1 MTLYHVTSF
10 FGMKLTRFFLLP
22 VCIGVMLYGLVAC
35 NSDDDADLIYTS
47 NANTMV
53 RTFSLA
59 ADIDILTNLS
69 YRYFTIDL
77 VKGQIYNPDSFP
89 YGTDISALV
98 PDITFDN
105 PSSVEIKVLS
115 KDDGSLFKTIDYLE
129 DDSDSIDFNN
139 DVKMKVVAAD
149 GVTTQEYRIEVRV
162 HRVQADSLVWATLG
176 AHTLPTLLETPVA
189 QKTVAFGD
197 KAYCFTTDGTAYS
210 LGVSSA
216 PADRWDL
223 YTFAPWGDTLS
234 VSTIVASSDTL
245 FALCGTPDA
254 DGNQTL
260 CRSTDGL
267 TWTPVA
273 DARFAALIGVWNERL
288 TGVSVTEA
296 GYVHATY
303 EAGTYTAET
312 LVETNFPVS
321 GYSNTIAYSDTSYG
335 TSQIYFFGGRCAD
348 NSYSGHIWAYDGVRW
363 AALSKVGIAGGAGAA
378 VSPRE
383 GALFFSYYNDEY
395 NAESDYFVRKT
406 YYYILGGKDATGV
419 RNDLYYTNTLGGY
432 WEQAAKGTPL
442 YVSNMGFTSRAFAS
456 AYISEESAVI
466 PATSLSTWQW
476 AEMPYLSRVT
486 RSSDEAVPYVYVF
499 GGYDSR
505 NNLIDEICR
514 GVVLRFTF

>member
-1 MTLYHVTSF
+1 
-10 FGMKLTRFFLLP
+10 MKLTRLFLLP
-22 VCIGVMLYGLVAC
+22 VYIGALVCGLVAC
-35 NSDDDADLIYTS
+35 NADDDADLIYTS
-47 NANTMV
+47 NTNTMV

-59 ADIDILTNLS
+59 ADIDVLTNLS

-77 VKGQIYNPDSFP
+77 VKGQIFNPDSFP

-98 PDITFDN
+98 PEITFDN
-105 PSSVEIKVLS
+105 PSSVEITVFN
-115 KDDGSLFKTIDYLE
+115 KDDGSLLKTIDYLA

-162 HRVQADSLVWATLG
+162 HQVQADSLVWATLG

-197 KAYCFTTDGTAYS
+197 KAYCFTTDGTAYN
-210 LGVSSA
+210 LGVSST
-216 PADRWDL
+216 PADQWDL
-223 YTFAPWGDTLS
+223 YAFAPWGDTLS
-234 VSTIVASSDTL
+234 VSTIVASSDTI

-273 DARFAALIGVWNERL
+273 DARFAALIGVWGERL
-288 TGVSVTEA
+288 MGVAATSA

-303 EAGTYTAET
+303 EEGAYAAEMA
-312 LVETNFPVS
+312 VDADFPVS
-321 GYSNTIAYSDTSYG
+321 GYSNTIAYRDTSYG

-348 NSYSGHIWAYDGVRW
+348 DSYSGHIWAYDGERW
-363 AALSKVGIAGGAGAA
+363 AALSNVGIAGGAGAS

-383 GALFFSYYNDEY
+383 RALFFSYYNDEY
-395 NAESDYFVRKT
+395 NAESDYFVRRI
-406 YYYILGGKDATGV
+406 YYYILGGKDASGV
-419 RNDLYYTNTLGGY
+419 CNDLYYTNTLGGY

-442 YVSNMGFTSRAFAS
+442 YVSNMRFTPRAFAS
-456 AYISEESAVI
+456 AYISEESSVV

-476 AEMPYLSRVT
+476 ADTPYLSRMT
-486 RSSDEAVPYVYVF
+486 RSSNEVVPYVYVL

-505 NNLIDEICR
+505 NNFIDEICR
-514 GVVLRFTF
+514 GVVWRFTF

>member
-1 MTLYHVTSF
+1 
-10 FGMKLTRFFLLP
+10 MKLTRLFLLP
-22 VCIGVMLYGLVAC
+22 VYIGALVCGLVAC
-35 NSDDDADLIYTS
+35 NADDDADLIYTS
-47 NANTMV
+47 NTNTMV

-59 ADIDILTNLS
+59 ADIDVLTNLS

-77 VKGQIYNPDSFP
+77 VKGQIFNPDSFP

-98 PDITFDN
+98 PEITFDN
-105 PSSVEIKVLS
+105 PSSVEITVLN
-115 KDDGSLFKTIDYLE
+115 KDDGSLLKTIDYLA

-162 HRVQADSLVWATLG
+162 HQVQADSLVWATLG

-197 KAYCFTTDGTAYS
+197 KAYCFTTDGSAYN
-210 LGVSSA
+210 LGVSST
-216 PADRWDL
+216 PADQWDL
-223 YTFAPWGDTLS
+223 YAFAPWGDTLS

-273 DARFAALIGVWNERL
+273 DARFASLIGVWGERL
-288 TGVSVTEA
+288 MGVAATSA

-303 EAGTYTAET
+303 EEGAYAAEMA
-312 LVETNFPVS
+312 VDADFPVS
-321 GYSNTIAYSDTSYG
+321 GYSNTIAYRDTSYG

-348 NSYSGHIWAYDGVRW
+348 DSYSGHIWAYDGERW
-363 AALSKVGIAGGAGAA
+363 AALSNVGIAGGAGAS

-395 NAESDYFVRKT
+395 NAESDYFVRRT
-406 YYYILGGKDATGV
+406 YYYILGGKDASGV
-419 RNDLYYTNTLGGY
+419 CNDLYYTNTLGGY

-442 YVSNMGFTSRAFAS
+442 YVSNMRFTPRAFAS
-456 AYISEESAVI
+456 AYISEESSVV
-466 PATSLSTWQW
+466 PATSLSAWQW
-476 AEMPYLSRVT
+476 ADTPYLSRMT
-486 RSSDEAVPYVYVF
+486 RSSNEVVPYVYVL

-505 NNLIDEICR
+505 NNFIDEICR
-514 GVVLRFTF
+514 GVVWRFTF

>member
-1 MTLYHVTSF
+1 
-10 FGMKLTRFFLLP
+10 MKLTRLFLLP
-22 VCIGVMLYGLVAC
+22 VYIGALVCGLVAC
-35 NSDDDADLIYTS
+35 NADDDADLIYTS
-47 NANTMV
+47 NTNTMV

-59 ADIDILTNLS
+59 ADIDVLTNLS

-77 VKGQIYNPDSFP
+77 VKGQIFNPDSFP

-98 PDITFDN
+98 PEITFDN
-105 PSSVEIKVLS
+105 PSSVEITVFN
-115 KDDGSLFKTIDYLE
+115 KDDGSLLKTIDYLA

-162 HRVQADSLVWATLG
+162 HQVQADSLVWATLG

-197 KAYCFTTDGTAYS
+197 KAYCFTTDGTAYN
-210 LGVSSA
+210 LGVSST
-216 PADRWDL
+216 PADQWDL
-223 YTFAPWGDTLS
+223 YAFAPWGDTLS
-234 VSTIVASSDTL
+234 VSTIVASSDTI

-273 DARFAALIGVWNERL
+273 DARFAALIGVWGERL
-288 TGVSVTEA
+288 MGVAATSA

-303 EAGTYTAET
+303 EEGAYAAEMA
-312 LVETNFPVS
+312 VDADFPVS
-321 GYSNTIAYSDTSYG
+321 GYSNTIAYRDTSYG

-348 NSYSGHIWAYDGVRW
+348 DSYSGHIWAYDGERW
-363 AALSKVGIAGGAGAA
+363 AALSNVGIAGGAGAS

-395 NAESDYFVRKT
+395 NAESDYFVRRI
-406 YYYILGGKDATGV
+406 YYYILGGKDASGV
-419 RNDLYYTNTLGGY
+419 CNDLYYTNTLGGY

-442 YVSNMGFTSRAFAS
+442 YVSNMRFTPRAFAS
-456 AYISEESAVI
+456 AYISEESSVV

-476 AEMPYLSRVT
+476 TDTPYLSRMI
-486 RSSDEAVPYVYVF
+486 RSSNEVVPYVYVL

-505 NNLIDEICR
+505 NNFIDEICR
-514 GVVLRFTF
+514 GVVWRFTF

>member
-1 MTLYHVTSF
+1 
-10 FGMKLTRFFLLP
+10 MKLTRLFLLP
-22 VCIGVMLYGLVAC
+22 VYIGALVCGLVAC
-35 NSDDDADLIYTS
+35 NADDDADLIYTS
-47 NANTMV
+47 NTNTMV

-59 ADIDILTNLS
+59 ADIDVLTNLS

-77 VKGQIYNPDSFP
+77 VKGQIFNPDSFP

-98 PDITFDN
+98 PEITFDN
-105 PSSVEIKVLS
+105 PSSVEITVFN
-115 KDDGSLFKTIDYLE
+115 KDDGSLLKTIDYLA

-162 HRVQADSLVWATLG
+162 HQVQADSLVWATLG

-197 KAYCFTTDGTAYS
+197 KAYCFTTDGTAYN
-210 LGVSSA
+210 LGVSST
-216 PADRWDL
+216 PADQWDL
-223 YTFAPWGDTLS
+223 YAFALWGDTFS
-234 VSTIVASSDTL
+234 VSTIVASSDTI

-273 DARFAALIGVWNERL
+273 DARFAALIGVWGERL
-288 TGVSVTEA
+288 MGVAATSA

-303 EAGTYTAET
+303 EEGAYAAEMA
-312 LVETNFPVS
+312 VDADFPVS
-321 GYSNTIAYSDTSYG
+321 GYSNTIAYRDTSYG

-348 NSYSGHIWAYDGVRW
+348 DSYSGHIWAYDGERW
-363 AALSKVGIAGGAGAA
+363 AALSNVGIAGGAGAS

-395 NAESDYFVRKT
+395 NAESDYFVRRI
-406 YYYILGGKDATGV
+406 YYYILGGKDASGV
-419 RNDLYYTNTLGGY
+419 CNDLYYTNTLGGY

-442 YVSNMGFTSRAFAS
+442 YVSNMRFTPRAFAS
-456 AYISEESAVI
+456 AYISEESSVV

-476 AEMPYLSRVT
+476 ADTPYLSRMT
-486 RSSDEAVPYVYVF
+486 RSSNEVVPYVYVL

-505 NNLIDEICR
+505 NNFIDEICR
-514 GVVLRFTF
+514 GVVWRFTF

>member
-1 MTLYHVTSF
+1 
-10 FGMKLTRFFLLP
+10 MKLTRLFLLP
-22 VCIGVMLYGLVAC
+22 VYIGALVCGLVAC
-35 NSDDDADLIYTS
+35 NADDDADLIYTS
-47 NANTMV
+47 NTNTMV

-59 ADIDILTNLS
+59 ADIDVLINLS

-77 VKGQIYNPDSFP
+77 VKGQIFNPDSFP

-98 PDITFDN
+98 PEITFDN
-105 PSSVEIKVLS
+105 PSSVEITVFN
-115 KDDGSLFKTIDYLE
+115 KDDGSLLKTIDYLA

-162 HRVQADSLVWATLG
+162 HQVQADSLVWATLG

-197 KAYCFTTDGTAYS
+197 KAYCFTTDGTAYN
-210 LGVSSA
+210 LGVSST
-216 PADRWDL
+216 PADQWDL
-223 YTFAPWGDTLS
+223 YAFAPWGDTLS
-234 VSTIVASSDTL
+234 VSTIVASSDTI

-273 DARFAALIGVWNERL
+273 DARFAALIGVWGERL
-288 TGVSVTEA
+288 MGVAATSA

-303 EAGTYTAET
+303 EEGAYAAEMA
-312 LVETNFPVS
+312 VDADFPVS
-321 GYSNTIAYSDTSYG
+321 GYSNTIAYRDTSYG

-348 NSYSGHIWAYDGVRW
+348 DSYSGHIWAYDGERW
-363 AALSKVGIAGGAGAA
+363 AALSNVGIAGGAGAS

-395 NAESDYFVRKT
+395 NAESDYFVRRI
-406 YYYILGGKDATGV
+406 YYYILGGKDASGV
-419 RNDLYYTNTLGGY
+419 CNDLYYTNTLGGY

-442 YVSNMGFTSRAFAS
+442 YVSNMRFTPRAFAS
-456 AYISEESAVI
+456 AYISEESSVV

-476 AEMPYLSRVT
+476 ADTPYLSRMT
-486 RSSDEAVPYVYVF
+486 RSSNEVVPYVYVL

-505 NNLIDEICR
+505 NNFIDEICR
-514 GVVLRFTF
+514 GVVWRFTF

>member
-1 MTLYHVTSF
+1 
-10 FGMKLTRFFLLP
+10 MKLTRLFLLP
-22 VCIGVMLYGLVAC
+22 VYIGALVCGLVAC
-35 NSDDDADLIYTS
+35 NADDDADLIYTS
-47 NANTMV
+47 NTNTMV

-59 ADIDILTNLS
+59 ADIDVLTNLS

-77 VKGQIYNPDSFP
+77 VKGQIFNPDSFP

-98 PDITFDN
+98 PEITFDN
-105 PSSVEIKVLS
+105 PSSVEITVFN
-115 KDDGSLFKTIDYLE
+115 KDDGSLLKTIDYLA

-162 HRVQADSLVWATLG
+162 HQVQADSLVWATLG

-197 KAYCFTTDGTAYS
+197 KAYCFTTDGSAYN
-210 LGVSSA
+210 LGVSST
-216 PADRWDL
+216 PADQWDL
-223 YTFAPWGDTLS
+223 YAFAPWGDTLS
-234 VSTIVASSDTL
+234 VSTIVASSDTI

-273 DARFAALIGVWNERL
+273 DARFAALIGVWGERL
-288 TGVSVTEA
+288 MGVAATSA

-303 EAGTYTAET
+303 EEGAYAAEMA
-312 LVETNFPVS
+312 VDADFPVS
-321 GYSNTIAYSDTSYG
+321 GYSNTIAYRDTSYG

-348 NSYSGHIWAYDGVRW
+348 DSYSGHIWAYDGERW
-363 AALSKVGIAGGAGAA
+363 AALSNVGIAGGAGAS

-395 NAESDYFVRKT
+395 NAESDYFVRRI
-406 YYYILGGKDATGV
+406 YYYILGGKDASGV
-419 RNDLYYTNTLGGY
+419 CNDLYYTNTLGGY

-442 YVSNMGFTSRAFAS
+442 YVSNMRFTPRAFAS
-456 AYISEESAVI
+456 AYISEESSVV

-476 AEMPYLSRVT
+476 ADTPYLSRMT
-486 RSSDEAVPYVYVF
+486 RSSNEVVPYVYVL

-505 NNLIDEICR
+505 NNFIDEICR
-514 GVVLRFTF
+514 GVVWRFTF

>member
-1 MTLYHVTSF
+1 
-10 FGMKLTRFFLLP
+10 MKLTRLFLLP
-22 VCIGVMLYGLVAC
+22 VYIGALVCGLVAC
-35 NSDDDADLIYTS
+35 NADDDADLIYTS
-47 NANTMV
+47 NTNTMV

-59 ADIDILTNLS
+59 ADIDVLTNLS

-77 VKGQIYNPDSFP
+77 VKGQIFNPDSFP

-98 PDITFDN
+98 PEITFDN
-105 PSSVEIKVLS
+105 PSSVEITVFN
-115 KDDGSLFKTIDYLE
+115 KDDGSLLKTIDYLA

-162 HRVQADSLVWATLG
+162 HQVQADSLVWATLG

-197 KAYCFTTDGTAYS
+197 KAYCFTTDGTAYN
-210 LGVSSA
+210 LGVSST
-216 PADRWDL
+216 PADQWDL
-223 YTFAPWGDTLS
+223 YAFAPWGDTLS
-234 VSTIVASSDTL
+234 VSTIVASSDTI

-273 DARFAALIGVWNERL
+273 DARFAALIGVWGERL
-288 TGVSVTEA
+288 MGVAATSA

-303 EAGTYTAET
+303 EEGAYAAEMA
-312 LVETNFPVS
+312 VDADFPVS
-321 GYSNTIAYSDTSYG
+321 GYSNTIAYRDTSYG

-348 NSYSGHIWAYDGVRW
+348 DSYSGHIWAYDGERW
-363 AALSKVGIAGGAGAA
+363 AALSNVGIAGGAGAS

-395 NAESDYFVRKT
+395 NAESDYFVRRI
-406 YYYILGGKDATGV
+406 YYYILRGKDAPGV
-419 RNDLYYTNTLGGY
+419 CNHLYYTNTLRGY

-442 YVSNMGFTSRAFAS
+442 YVSNMRFTPRAFAS
-456 AYISEESAVI
+456 AYISEESSVV

-476 AEMPYLSRVT
+476 ADTPYLSRMT
-486 RSSDEAVPYVYVF
+486 RSSNEVVPYVYVL

-505 NNLIDEICR
+505 NNFIDEICR
-514 GVVLRFTF
+514 GVVWRFTF

>member
-1 MTLYHVTSF
+1 
-10 FGMKLTRFFLLP
+10 MKLTRLFLLP
-22 VCIGVMLYGLVAC
+22 VYIGVLACGLVAC
-35 NSDDDADLIYTS
+35 NSDDDADLIYAS

-59 ADIDILTNLS
+59 ADIDVLTNLS

-98 PDITFDN
+98 SEITFEN
-105 PSSVEIKVLS
+105 PSSVEITVLS
-115 KDDGSLFKTIDYLE
+115 KDDGSLLKTIDYLA

-162 HRVQADSLVWATLG
+162 HQVQADSLVWATLG

-197 KAYCFTTDGTAYS
+197 KAYCFTTDGTDYN
-210 LGVSSA
+210 LGVSST

-223 YTFAPWGDTLS
+223 YTFVPWGDTLS

-267 TWTPVA
+267 TWTSVV
-273 DARFAALIGVWNERL
+273 DARFAALIGVWGERL
-288 TGVSVTEA
+288 MGVAATSA

-303 EAGTYTAET
+303 EEGAYAAEMA
-312 LVETNFPVS
+312 VDADFPVT
-321 GYSNTIAYSDTSYG
+321 GYSNTIAYRDTSYG

-348 NSYSGHIWAYDGVRW
+348 DSYSGHIWAYDGERW
-363 AALSKVGIAGGAGAA
+363 AALSNVGIAGGAGAS

-395 NAESDYFVRKT
+395 NAESDYFVRRI
-406 YYYILGGKDATGV
+406 YYYILGGKDASGV
-419 RNDLYYTNTLGGY
+419 CNDLYYTNTLGGY

-442 YVSNMGFTSRAFAS
+442 YVSNMRFTPRAFAS
-456 AYISEESAVI
+456 AYISEESSVV

-476 AEMPYLSRVT
+476 ADTPYLSRMT
-486 RSSDEAVPYVYVF
+486 RSSNEVVPYVYVL

-505 NNLIDEICR
+505 NNFIDEICR
-514 GVVLRFTF
+514 GVVWRFTF

>member
-1 MTLYHVTSF
+1 
-10 FGMKLTRFFLLP
+10 MKLTRLFLLP
-22 VCIGVMLYGLVAC
+22 VYIGALVCGLVAC
-35 NSDDDADLIYTS
+35 NADDDADLIYTS
-47 NANTMV
+47 NTNTMV

-59 ADIDILTNLS
+59 ADIDVLTNLS

-77 VKGQIYNPDSFP
+77 VKGQIFNPDSFP

-98 PDITFDN
+98 PEITFDN
-105 PSSVEIKVLS
+105 PSSVEITVFN
-115 KDDGSLFKTIDYLE
+115 KDDGSLLKTIDYLA

-162 HRVQADSLVWATLG
+162 HQVQADSLVWATLG

-197 KAYCFTTDGTAYS
+197 KAYCFTTDGTAYN
-210 LGVSSA
+210 LGVSST
-216 PADRWDL
+216 PADQWDL
-223 YTFAPWGDTLS
+223 YAFAPWGDTLS
-234 VSTIVASSDTL
+234 VSTIVASSDTI

-273 DARFAALIGVWNERL
+273 DARFAALIGVWGERL
-288 TGVSVTEA
+288 MGVAATTA

-303 EAGTYTAET
+303 EEGAYAAEMA
-312 LVETNFPVS
+312 VDADFPVS
-321 GYSNTIAYSDTSYG
+321 GYSNTIAYRDTSYG

-348 NSYSGHIWAYDGVRW
+348 DSYSGHIWAYDGERW
-363 AALSKVGIAGGAGAA
+363 AALSNVGIAGGAGAS

-395 NAESDYFVRKT
+395 NAESDYFVRRI
-406 YYYILGGKDATGV
+406 YYYILGGKDASGV
-419 RNDLYYTNTLGGY
+419 CNDLYYTNTLGGY

-442 YVSNMGFTSRAFAS
+442 YVSNMRFTPRAFAS
-456 AYISEESAVI
+456 AYISEESSVV

-476 AEMPYLSRVT
+476 ADTPYLSRMT
-486 RSSDEAVPYVYVF
+486 RSSNEVVPYVYVL

-505 NNLIDEICR
+505 NNFIDEICR
-514 GVVLRFTF
+514 GVVWRFTF

>member
-1 MTLYHVTSF
+1 
-10 FGMKLTRFFLLP
+10 MKLTRLFLLP
-22 VCIGVMLYGLVAC
+22 VYIGALVCGLVAC
-35 NSDDDADLIYTS
+35 NADDDADLIYTS
-47 NANTMV
+47 NTNTMV

-59 ADIDILTNLS
+59 ADIDVLTNLS

-77 VKGQIYNPDSFP
+77 VKGQIFNPDSFP

-98 PDITFDN
+98 PEITFDN
-105 PSSVEIKVLS
+105 PSSVEITVFN
-115 KDDGSLFKTIDYLE
+115 KDDGSLLKTIDYLA

-162 HRVQADSLVWATLG
+162 HQVQADSLVWATLG

-197 KAYCFTTDGTAYS
+197 KAYCFTTDGTAYN
-210 LGVSSA
+210 LGVSST
-216 PADRWDL
+216 PADQWDL
-223 YTFAPWGDTLS
+223 YAFAPWGDTLS
-234 VSTIVASSDTL
+234 VSTIVASSDTI

-273 DARFAALIGVWNERL
+273 DARFAALIGVWGERL
-288 TGVSVTEA
+288 MGVTATSA

-303 EAGTYTAET
+303 EEGAYAAEMA
-312 LVETNFPVS
+312 VDADFPVS
-321 GYSNTIAYSDTSYG
+321 GYSNTIAYRDTSYG

-348 NSYSGHIWAYDGVRW
+348 DSYSGHIWAYDGERW
-363 AALSKVGIAGGAGAA
+363 AALSNVGIAGGAGAS

-395 NAESDYFVRKT
+395 NAESDYFVRRI
-406 YYYILGGKDATGV
+406 YYYILGGKDASGV
-419 RNDLYYTNTLGGY
+419 CNDLYYTNTLGGY

-442 YVSNMGFTSRAFAS
+442 YVSNMRFTPRAFAS
-456 AYISEESAVI
+456 AYISEESSVV

-476 AEMPYLSRVT
+476 ADTPYLSRMT
-486 RSSDEAVPYVYVF
+486 RSSNEVVPYVYVL

-505 NNLIDEICR
+505 NNFIDEICR
-514 GVVLRFTF
+514 GVVWRFTF